1 MKNCL
6 TYALR
11 RWRYALTSHYLLI
24 RKSRWAWF
32 PHFAV
37 LREARDGSLEKREYI
52 PLAPRRQ
59 RFPPPSFAG
68 RVKTTRYARVELRRG
83 TLVVYAAWAMP
94 VQVVRSRGKIGEGKA
109 TWLRP
114 GARRFP

>member
-11 RWRYALTSHYLLI
+11 HWRYKLAGQYLLI

-37 LREARDGSLEKREYI
+37 VREARDGSLEKREFV
-52 PLAPRRQ
+52 PVAPRRQ
-59 RFPPPSFAG
+59 RFPPLSFVG
-68 RVKTTRYARVELRRG
+68 KVKTTRYARVEVWRG
-83 TLVVYAAWAMP
+83 TLIVFAGRSVP
-94 VQVVRSRGKIGEGKA
+94 VKVVR
-109 TWLRP
+109 
-114 GARRFP
+114 ARMRYNGRER

>member
-11 RWRYALTSHYLLI
+11 HWRYKIISHYLLI
-24 RKSRWAWF
+24 RKSHWAWF
-32 PHFAV
+32 PHFAT
-37 LREARDGSLEKREYI
+37 LREARDGSLQKREFV
-52 PLAPRRQ
+52 PVAPRRQ

-68 RVKTTRYARVELRRG
+68 RVKTTYYARVELRRG
-83 TLVVYAAWAMP
+83 TLIVHAGRLMP
-94 VQVVRSRGKIGEGKA
+94 VRLVRVKGKIREGKA

-114 GARRFP
+114 

>member
-11 RWRYALTSHYLLI
+11 HWRYKLTSQYLLI

-37 LREARDGSLEKREYI
+37 VREARDGSLEKREFV
-52 PLAPRRQ
+52 PVAPRRQ

-68 RVKTTRYARVELRRG
+68 KVKTTHYARVEVRRG
-83 TLVVYAAWAMP
+83 TLIVYAGRAMP
-94 VQVVRSRGKIGEGKA
+94 VKLVRVRHLGHSTR
-109 TWLRP
+109 TTRLPPR
-114 GARRFP
+114 